1 MSRTPRSGNGF
12 DARTCI
18 FKRTDSGNP
27 AIFGPQIWMRFDARR
42 APSPVHVTRQ
52 NGTPP
57 SSDIFRSVP
66 FMPSWNE
73 GPHSSPA
80 DGVHTASCSVGWTT
94 RVDQNPGFSSNQSS
108 GRDRSTDCWRMGFG
122 PVP

>member
-1 MSRTPRSGNGF
+1 MSRTPLNGNGF

-18 FKRTDSGNP
+18 FRRTEAGKFV
-27 AIFGPQIWMRFDARR
+27 IFGPHIWMRCGPRR

-52 NGTPP
+52 NGAPP

-80 DGVHTASCSVGWTT
+80 DGVHTASCNFGEAM
-94 RVDQNPGFSSNQSS
+94 RVDQNPGFISNQSS